1 MVLNLSIFLSDHKS
15 MELEDV
21 SMNVGAHCST
31 DSYYRYV
38 PNYEEMACCVCN
50 GKPKEAG
57 PRSETEARVLEIG
70 EERCNY
76 AVLVCEGCK
85 NSLWL
90 SAKRAHDR
98 DDWDELEPS
107 MYRQFLMTDYLDLLK
122 QRVMAKLRMEELHRR
137 WSNQKVERSY
147 NNPSSQQVRMVN
159 A

>member
-1 MVLNLSIFLSDHKS
+1 M
-15 MELEDV
+15 
-21 SMNVGAHCST
+21 
-31 DSYYRYV
+31 
-38 PNYEEMACCVCN
+38 
-50 GKPKEAG
+50 G
-57 PRSETEARVLEIG
+57 PGSETEARVLEIG

-90 SAKRAHDR
+90 SAKRAHDK

-122 QRVMAKLRMEELHRR
+122 QRVMAKWRMEELHRR
-137 WSNQKVERSY
+137 WSYQKLGRSC
-147 NNPSSQQVRMVN
+147 NNSSSHQIRMVN